1 MNTLSVEDEK
11 TTNEFYSF
19 IVPVYNTEDYV
30 GRCLDSILNQTY
42 KNLEVICVDD
52 GSTDD
57 SLSILK
63 IYEQKDSRV
72 KVFSQKNSGVSSVR
86 NLGLDKMRF
95 GGSVSFVDSDDWIHP
110 RFLEILDETRS
121 ITKADVVACDY
132 KKMEQYIIEDFP
144 KTVIKPEF
152 LSHSDI
158 MKNERVSTKRYIWGK
173 VYSKTILKDRRFV
186 EGLKIG
192 EDTAFN
198 IDVLLRKKDLK
209 FVYID
214 IPMYYY
220 FYRENSAVHAINNA
234 DVIEVVEKAYLKNL
248 EMYGEN
254 KYLLVEQSFRT
265 LLGARY
271 LSSIDSAAD
280 RCKRCNDLMDRLR
293 IYRCSEI
300 SRKKRLM
307 YVFFRRLPWTYRLF
321 RIIDDPTM
329 LKYER
334 AKKGRKVYAKGKKY

>member
-1 MNTLSVEDEK
+1 MNTLSVGDEK
-11 TTNEFYSF
+11 IENEFYSF
-19 IVPVYNTEDYV
+19 IVPVYNTANYL

-42 KNLEVICVDD
+42 KNFEVICVDD

-57 SLSILK
+57 RLSILK

-72 KVFSQKNSGVSSVR
+72 KVFSQKNSGVSSAR
-86 NLGLDKMRF
+86 NLGLNKMRF
-95 GGSVSFVDSDDWIHP
+95 EGSVSFVDSDDWIHP
-110 RFLEILDETRS
+110 RFLEILNKTKS
-121 ITKADVVACDY
+121 ITKADVVACNY
-132 KKMEQYIIEDFP
+132 KKKEQYVIEDFQE
-144 KTVIKPEF
+144 TAVKPES
-152 LSHSDI
+152 LSHLDI
-158 MKNERVSTKRYIWGK
+158 MKNERVSTKRYIWGRI
-173 VYSKTILKDRRFV
+173 YSKKILQGRRFV
-186 EGLKIG
+186 EDLKIG

-220 FYRENSAVHAINNA
+220 YYRENSAVHTINNA
-234 DVIEVVEKAYLKNL
+234 DVIEVVEKVYLKNI
-248 EMYGEN
+248 EMYGDK
-254 KYLLVEQSFRT
+254 KYLIVEQSFRT

-271 LSSIDSAAD
+271 LSSIDFAVD
-280 RCKRCNDLMDRLR
+280 RCKRCNCLMDRLR
-293 IYRCSEI
+293 IYRYSEI

-307 YVFFRRLPWTYRLF
+307 YVVFRRLPWTYRLF

-334 AKKGRKVYAKGKKY
+334 TKKRRKRSVC